1 MKIAVLG
8 AGAIGGVVAG
18 YLKLKGED
26 VTLIGRQAVVEAVT
40 RSGLHVSG
48 ARGDHHVRLNVHT
61 ELFFKPDL
69 AILAVKTQ
77 DLACV
82 VEDNFPFIKDAL
94 VVTTQNGVAAD
105 KLCARYFLPEKII
118 SSIIMF
124 GATYLEPGCVV
135 HNFEG
140 NWIIGSM
147 AGEGVSQTILDT
159 SLVLDKAFTVTVSEQ
174 ILGMKYLK
182 LFVNASN
189 CIPALLGIS
198 LQETFVDVE
207 MSKISVA
214 VWKEAFRVVSQAGI
228 QLASLPGFPLER
240 VTGLT
245 SMPADEA
252 AKVFSGV
259 MMNLSKDPLYGSILQ
274 SIMRGK
280 VSEIDFINGEFV
292 RIAEENNDYAPLNK
306 KLVEMVHRVE
316 LTREFYAK
324 EELLSHVRP
333 FLS

>member
-1 MKIAVLG
+1 
-8 AGAIGGVVAG
+8 
-18 YLKLKGED
+18 
-26 VTLIGRQAVVEAVT
+26 
-40 RSGLHVSG
+40 
-48 ARGDHHVRLNVHT
+48 
-61 ELFFKPDL
+61 
-69 AILAVKTQ
+69 
-77 DLACV
+77 
-82 VEDNFPFIKDAL
+82 
-94 VVTTQNGVAAD
+94 
-105 KLCARYFLPEKII
+105 
-118 SSIIMF
+118 
-124 GATYLEPGCVV
+124 
-135 HNFEG
+135 
-140 NWIIGSM
+140 
-147 AGEGVSQTILDT
+147 
-159 SLVLDKAFTVTVSEQ
+159 
-174 ILGMKYLK
+174 
-182 LFVNASN
+182 
-189 CIPALLGIS
+189 